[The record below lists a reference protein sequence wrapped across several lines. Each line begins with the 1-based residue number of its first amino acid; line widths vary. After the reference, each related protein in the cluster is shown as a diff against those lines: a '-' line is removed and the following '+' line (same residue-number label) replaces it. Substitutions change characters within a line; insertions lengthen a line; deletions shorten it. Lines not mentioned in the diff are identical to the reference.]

1 MILLFGRDGWCFNRL
16 YGHFAVKTIVSIR
29 HLDVLD
35 AMWKVPPAPFQGL
48 ES

>member
-1 MILLFGRDGWCFNRL
+1 M
-16 YGHFAVKTIVSIR
+16 KTIVSIR

-35 AMWKVPPAPFQGL
+35 AVWKVPPAPLQDL